1 MNKTDRIFVAG
12 HRGLVGSALLRML
25 KSRGFDNVILRDRK
39 DLDLTRQDQVA
50 AFFAATRPQ
59 YVFLAAARVGGIAAN
74 DSRPAEFIFENLAI
88 QTNVID
94 SAYRNGVERLLF
106 LGSSCVYPREC
117 PQPMREEYLLTGPL
131 ETTNEAYAIAKIAG
145 IEMCA
150 AYNDQYETDFIA
162 VMPTNLYGIND
173 NFDLNDSHVLPAL
186 IRKVH
191 EAKIANSP
199 HVEIWGSGSPRREFL
214 HVDDLA
220 DACLFLMGCGDAARL
235 TNIGSGE
242 EVSIRELAEL
252 VCAVVGYDGE
262 LVFDT
267 SKPDGTPRKLLDSSR
282 LRALGWRHSI
292 DLRSGIEATYEWY
305 CGRLDAA

>member
-12 HRGLVGSALLRML
+12 HRGLVGSALLRIL
-25 KSRGFDNVILRDRK
+25 QSRGFNDVILRDHN
-39 DLDLTRQDQVA
+39 DVDLTRQEQVDA
-50 AFFAATRPQ
+50 LFASTRPQ
-59 YVFLAAARVGGIAAN
+59 YVFVAAARVGGIAAN
-74 DSRPAEFIFENLAI
+74 HAHPAEFIFENLAI

-94 SAYRNGVERLLF
+94 SAYRNGVKRLLF
-106 LGSSCVYPREC
+106 LGSSCVYPRDC

-131 ETTNEAYAIAKIAG
+131 EATNEAYAIAKIAG
-145 IEMCA
+145 IQMCA
-150 AYNDQYETDFIA
+150 AYNNQYETDFIA

-173 NFDLNDSHVLPAL
+173 NFDLNDSHALAAL

-191 EAKIANSP
+191 EAKMTISP
-199 HVEIWGSGSPRREFL
+199 HVEIWGSGAPRREFL

-220 DACLFLMGCGDAARL
+220 DACLFLMNCGDAARV

-242 EVSIRELAEL
+242 EVSIRDLAEL
-252 VCAVVGYDGE
+252 VCAVAGYDGE

-292 DLRSGIEATYEWY
+292 DLRAGIETTYRWY
-305 CGRLDAA
+305 CRQLEAA